1 MFKMVSLERN
11 YFESL
16 YPYANVKMDQ
26 VYYCGHKQDNMINN
40 ASNRLL
46 RVFLLEVNEYKNS

>member
-11 YFESL
+11 YFKSL

-40 ASNRLL
+40 ASNQLL
-46 RVFLLEVNEYKNS
+46 RVFLLEVIK